1 MLSYLKD
8 NAKGLVAKLALPHVQ
23 SAWGSRGER
32 IRAVGLAACYNYFSK
47 KKKKKIME
55 KINGLF
61 LIRTFIS

>member
-47 KKKKKIME
+47 KKKKIMG